1 MKDINMID
9 NIKVSD
15 KLDDYILMGLEDG
28 IKEKNNKKVD
38 ENINNKKRKNPYKVA
53 VLVAAICGVTITSA
67 YAIEK
72 IIDYFKYNKDSIYKY
87 EENKLEKYAQV
98 INKSKKHDGVEFR
111 LDTVA
116 ADDTYITVNY
126 TVLSNKDIS
135 EISNGHY
142 KNPRSANPFVRL
154 LREEQEVFDG
164 GAMETEATFVSD
176 NELKGIMRF
185 RVGRY
190 NIENG
195 TTLTLD
201 TWDVFGIE
209 KDWSI
214 DFKLNKNSTNKDSY
228 KYNINKSKTIVS
240 KGEYEG
246 ETLEIKNKLTVENVV
261 IAPLGNQ
268 ITITEEVDTPNVNY
282 ISSIGNNFALFDED
296 NNYLE
301 MVDNGFSSHD
311 KPNQSIT
318 SSYEFLTTNK
328 NIKSMTLVPIGS
340 NDKQNYLLGLKDINK
355 LPITFEV
362 NEYSK
367 IIVDKFEITEDK
379 IMYSY
384 KSEGIIPYKGDLILC
399 DENGE
404 MIFLDESFSKI
415 SVDRDN
421 KRFDIIIDLESNGDK
436 EKAKKI
442 KKVNLYSDSSLKLLY
457 EDQIKFD
464 LKK

>member
-98 INKSKKHDGVEFR
+98 INKSKKHNGVEFR

-116 ADDTYITVNY
+116 ADDGYITVNY
-126 TVLSNKDIS
+126 TVLSDKKMNEINEEYKD
-135 EISNGHY
+135 
-142 KNPRSANPFVRL
+142 PRIANPSVSL
-154 LREEQEVFDG
+154 LRDGKEVFDD
-164 GAMETEATFVSD
+164 GAMETESTFVSD

-185 RVGRY
+185 RVGKY
-190 NIENG
+190 DLKDG

-201 TWDVFGIE
+201 MWDVLGIE
-209 KDWSI
+209 KDFSI
-214 DFKLNKNSTNKDSY
+214 DFKLDKSKTAKDSY
-228 KYNINKSKTIVS
+228 KYNINKSKIIVS

-246 ETLEIKNKLTVENVV
+246 ETLKIKNKLTVENVV

-362 NEYSK
+362 KEYSK